1 MKVTNRYEAVS
12 DGESRARGDALVAWL
27 RDYAERRVNSRLIDE
42 RRCIPPHVALDFGNR
57 GLFGVQVEER
67 FGGLALR
74 NREIARILEQA
85 AAIDLGLGTWLLT
98 SLFPGVRPIAA
109 FATARLKAE
118 LLPLLAQG
126 RMLAGYAQT
135 EPGAGTH
142 FAAMSARA
150 QANARGWSLTGEKV
164 WIGNA
169 TWAGLLTVMAHDVE
183 DGGRR
188 RGLTALA
195 VRTEQPGVAL
205 GRELLSMG
213 MRGMVQSE
221 VAFHDV
227 AVGPDALVG
236 ERGKGL
242 EVGVDSMSWSRFAI
256 AATCVGAMKRCAQLM
271 LRFASRRTIA
281 TGKLVEHPVLLAS
294 LGEAVARIR
303 GAEGL
308 LYRVAEV
315 LDRGDGVAVELFAAC
330 KFVGSEFLWQ
340 TADGLVQSLGSRGYD
355 EANLAPQLL
364 RDARVTRIFE
374 GTSEAL
380 AAFLGAAAL
389 VPSSEIYTF
398 LRRELDADALAD
410 ELAASV
416 GRLRARDGAALGL
429 AAGELPRAWQ
439 CALAGSAASWALVAA
454 VAAQD
459 AARAPAPELARVADW
474 SRRQFADSLERAT
487 RGAPA
492 ESVLFDATQ
501 AEKAVSALA
510 ESVGD
515 PEPRLPGEK
524 RGLDPLLR
532 RTPPANGS

>member
-1 MKVTNRYEAVS
+1 MKVSNRYEAVS
-12 DGESRARGDALVAWL
+12 DAESRTRGDALVAWL

-57 GLFGVQVEER
+57 GLFGIQVEER

-74 NREIARILEQA
+74 NREIARVLEQA

-109 FATARLKAE
+109 FATSRLQAE

-126 RMLAGYAQT
+126 RLLAGYAQT

-142 FAAMSARA
+142 FAAMAARA
-150 QANARGWSLTGEKV
+150 QAGARGWALTGEKV

-169 TWAGLLTVMAHDVE
+169 TWAGVLTVMAHDVDE
-183 DGGRR
+183 GGRR
-188 RGLTALA
+188 RGLTAFA

-205 GRELLSMG
+205 GRELLSLG

-221 VAFHDV
+221 VGFRDV
-227 AVGPDALVG
+227 AVGPDAVVG

-294 LGEAVARIR
+294 LGEVLARIR

-308 LYRVAEV
+308 LYRVADA

-330 KFVGSEFLWQ
+330 KLVASEFLWQ
-340 TADGLVQSLGSRGYD
+340 SADALVQSLGSRGYD
-355 EANLAPQLL
+355 EENLAPQLL

-389 VPSSEIYTF
+389 VPSSEIYSF
-398 LRRELDADALAD
+398 LRRELEADALAD
-410 ELAASV
+410 ELAAAL
-416 GRLRARDGAALGL
+416 GQLRARDGAALGL
-429 AAGELPRAWQ
+429 PAGELPRAWH
-439 CALAGSAASWALVAA
+439 CALAGSAAGWALVAA

-459 AARAPAPELARVADW
+459 TARAPAPELARVADW
-474 SRRQFADSLERAT
+474 SRRQLADSLERAT
-487 RGAPA
+487 RGAP
-492 ESVLFDATQ
+492 EEHVLFDATE

-510 ESVGD
+510 GSVGD
-515 PEPRLPGEK
+515 PEQRLPGER
-524 RGLDPLLR
+524 RGLDPLLH